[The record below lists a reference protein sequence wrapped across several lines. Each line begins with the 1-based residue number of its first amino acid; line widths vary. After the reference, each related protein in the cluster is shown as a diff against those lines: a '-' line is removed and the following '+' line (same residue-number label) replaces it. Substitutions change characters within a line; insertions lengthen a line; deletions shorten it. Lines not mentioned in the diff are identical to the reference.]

1 MTFNEEK
8 PCTHDETG
16 KDLDFFHEKTAKY
29 DKTGKDFLLAK
40 SAGSTQFFQE
50 WPIFSTK
57 TKEIKNKNRKFCTD

>member
-29 DKTGKDFLLAK
+29 DETGKDFL
-40 SAGSTQFFQE
+40 FFV
-50 WPIFSTK
+50 IF
-57 TKEIKNKNRKFCTD
+57 TDSFVCS